1 MATPPTPS
9 EGEGAS
15 AATATAG
22 SRRTLGKKICVT
34 FVIYYFYSFAQKCNR
49 M

>member
-22 SRRTLGKKICVT
+22 SRRTLGKKNMCYICN
-34 FVIYYFYSFAQKCNR
+34 YFYSFAQKCNR